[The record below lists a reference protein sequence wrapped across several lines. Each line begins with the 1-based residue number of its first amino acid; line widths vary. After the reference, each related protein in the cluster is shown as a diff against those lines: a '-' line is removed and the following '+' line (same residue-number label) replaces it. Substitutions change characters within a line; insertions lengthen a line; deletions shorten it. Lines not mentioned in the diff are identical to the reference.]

1 MLLKS
6 TNCTFLTEQQLIS
19 LRRLNI
25 LTVEQ
30 FVSHADLEIL
40 SRNSKIPIDKLK
52 LTYKFLVGQY
62 NSMPQVYAIGLLYIP
77 YINI

>member
-62 NSMPQVYAIGLLYIP
+62 NSMPQVYDLAYYI
-77 YINI
+77 YLI